1 MSSRDNFV
9 ICLLTCPRD
18 FVYSDINL
26 KKMRNRLALYLDYA
40 ITFLLFVVAGLTPLI
55 FFDGMTEFYEM
66 PKLVF
71 LVVTTVLLLGLWIFS
86 WIVKGKIVV
95 TRTPLDVPLI
105 ALLVV
110 VLISTFLSTSRYEA
124 IFGNF
129 PRVHGSAVSW
139 VVYILLYFV
148 TVSHL
153 RDLAKIKMF
162 LNVLYGSA
170 VIVAALTLLAFF
182 HAFLPFDFA
191 KAVNFTPTGS
201 TFSTIAFLL
210 LLLPLPIL
218 SVITPNKFMPL
229 PLAIVLTILFGITV
243 ALISSVPS
251 LVALLIAFALCFFLS
266 KPHQVRKTLPAFLF
280 TFVIIGLTL
289 ILAYVPFTGNALQQM
304 EANFPKEI
312 QLPFVISW
320 KVSITAFRDAP
331 FFGTGPSSYLFNFT
345 TYKPAEFNLLP
356 FWNFSF
362 DTAYNEFLQ
371 TLGTLGI
378 FGFLA
383 LIYFCI
389 IILLNSWRNL
399 AVDTE
404 DARQD
409 NTHVLLPAMAISG
422 LLAIVLLAIHVTTL
436 VSVVVML
443 FTLAVLMMA
452 QKSMRERVTE
462 LSLGIKAS
470 TAGNKQIDLFP
481 VLLFIVYLIVAVAVL
496 FNTVTMTAADWY
508 HRQALVTANTN
519 GALTY
524 QYLQKAESLNPQV
537 DLYRVDMAQTNFA
550 LANAIAA
557 RAKPGKNGALNLSAQ
572 DKQTIQTL
580 LAQSINE
587 ARVAVI
593 LSPHSARNWEVLA
606 SIYQNIDGVAQNSLA
621 FSLSAYGQAIQLDPL
636 NPTLR
641 LDVGGIYYLTKNYDN
656 AIRFFTDAA
665 NLKPDYANAYFNL
678 SIAYRDN
685 NDIPDALAVANQTVV
700 LLQSNPNSPDYKT
713 AVQLVN
719 QLKAANAKQQQ
730 TGSQAKSTA
739 AQSNSALQNS
749 NLPKVTNLNNPPS
762 VTPVPSVKPNPKAA
776 VPQVTKAPSKK

>member
-1 MSSRDNFV
+1 
-9 ICLLTCPRD
+9 
-18 FVYSDINL
+18 
-26 KKMRNRLALYLDYA
+26 MRNRLALYLDYA
-40 ITFLLFVVAGLTPLI
+40 ITFLLFIVAGLTPLI
-55 FFDGMTEFYEM
+55 FFDQMTEFYEM
-66 PKLVF
+66 PKMVF
-71 LVVTTVLLLGLWIFS
+71 LIVATVLLIGLWIFS
-86 WIVKGKIVV
+86 WIVKGKVV
-95 TRTPLDVPLI
+95 ITRTSLDWPLI
-105 ALLVV
+105 VLLIV
-110 VLISTFLSTSRYEA
+110 VLISTYLSPTRYEA

-170 VIVAALTLLAFF
+170 VVVAALTLLAFF
-182 HAFLPFDFA
+182 HAFLPWDFT

-218 SVITPNKFMPL
+218 SVITPNKFMPM
-229 PLAIVLTILFGITV
+229 PLAIVLTILFGVTV
-243 ALISSVPS
+243 ALTASIPS

-266 KPHQVRKTLPAFLF
+266 KPHQVKKTLPAFLF
-280 TFVIIGLTL
+280 TFVIVGLTL
-289 ILAYVPFTGNALQQM
+289 ILAYVPFAGNVLQQM
-304 EANFPKEI
+304 ESNFPKEI

-320 KVSITAFRDAP
+320 KISVSAFRDVP

-378 FGFLA
+378 FGFLGM
-383 LIYFCI
+383 IYFVI
-389 IILLNSWRNL
+389 VILVNSWRNL

-404 DARQD
+404 DARLD
-409 NTHVLLPAMAISG
+409 NTHVLLPAMAMSG
-422 LLAIVLLAIHVTTL
+422 LLSIVLLAIHASTL
-436 VSVVVML
+436 VSVVITFFM
-443 FTLAVLMMA
+443 LAVLMMA

-470 TAGNKQIDLFP
+470 TAGNRQLDLFP
-481 VLLFIVYLIVAVAVL
+481 VILFVVYVIAAIAVL
-496 FNTVTMTAADWY
+496 FNTVTMTAADYY
-508 HRQALVTANTN
+508 HRQALLTANTN

-524 QYLQKAESLNPQV
+524 QYLQKAETLNPQV

-557 RAKPGKNGALNLSAQ
+557 RAKPGKNGALNLSTQ

-580 LAQSINE
+580 LSQAINE
-587 ARVAVI
+587 GRVSVV
-593 LSPHSARNWEVLA
+593 LSPRSARNYEVLA
-606 SIYQNIDGVAQNSLA
+606 SIYRNIDGVAQNSLA

-641 LDVGGIYYLTKNYDN
+641 LDVGGIYYVTKNWDN

-665 NLKPDYANAYFNL
+665 NLKPDYANAYYNL
-678 SIAYRDN
+678 SIAYRDKG
-685 NDIPDALAVANQTVV
+685 DVSDALAVANQTVV
-700 LLQSNPNSPDYKT
+700 LLQSNQSSPDYKT
-713 AVQLVN
+713 AVQL
-719 QLKAANAKQQQ
+719 QGELKTANAKEQSAAKQQANA
-730 TGSQAKSTA
+730 G
-739 AQSNSALQNS
+739 QSNSALQNS
-749 NLPKVTNLNNPPS
+749 NLPKVANLNNPPS
-762 VTPVPSVKPNPKAA
+762 VTPAPSVKPNPKAA
-776 VPQVTKAPSKK
+776 VPQVTQASKK

>member
-1 MSSRDNFV
+1 
-9 ICLLTCPRD
+9 
-18 FVYSDINL
+18 
-26 KKMRNRLALYLDYA
+26 MRHRLALYLDYA

-55 FFDGMTEFYEM
+55 FINQMTEFYEM

-71 LVVTTVLLLGLWIFS
+71 LVVTTTLLIGLWIFS
-86 WIVKGKIVV
+86 WIVKGRIVL
-95 TRTPLDVPLI
+95 TRTPLDIPLLI
-105 ALLVV
+105 LLVV
-110 VLISTFLSTSRYEA
+110 ILISTYFSNSRFEA
-124 IFGNF
+124 IYGNF

-139 VVYILLYFV
+139 VIYILLYFV

-182 HAFLPFDFA
+182 HAFLPFDFT

-210 LLLPLPIL
+210 MLLPLPIL

-229 PLAIVLTILFGITV
+229 PLAMVLTILFGATV
-243 ALISSVPS
+243 ALTASVPS
-251 LVALLIAFALCFFLS
+251 LVALLVAFALCFFLS
-266 KPHQVRKTLPAFLF
+266 KPHQVKKTLPLFLT
-280 TFVIIGLTL
+280 TFIIVGLVL
-289 ILAYVPFTGNALQQM
+289 VLAYVPFSGNSLQQL

-312 QLPFVISW
+312 QLPFIVSW
-320 KVSITAFRDAP
+320 KISISAFRDQP
-331 FFGTGPSSYLFNFT
+331 FFGSGPSTYLFNFT

-362 DTAYNEFLQ
+362 DTSYNEFLQ
-371 TLGTLGI
+371 VLGTLGI

-389 IILLNSWRNL
+389 VILVNSWRNL
-399 AVDTE
+399 AVDTP
-404 DARQD
+404 DAQQD
-409 NTHVLLPAMAISG
+409 NTHVLLPAMAMSG
-422 LLAIVLLAIHVTTL
+422 LLAIVLLAIHATTL
-436 VSVVVML
+436 VSVVVM
-443 FTLAVLMMA
+443 FFVLAVLMMA
-452 QKSMRERVTE
+452 QKSIRERVTE

-470 TAGNKQIDLFP
+470 TVNNKQFDLFP
-481 VLLFIVYLIVAVAVL
+481 VILFVIYVIAAIAVL
-496 FNTVTMTAADWY
+496 YNTVTMTTADYY
-508 HRQALVTANTN
+508 HRQALLTANTN

-524 QYLQKAESLNPQV
+524 QYLQKAETLNPYI

-557 RAKPGKNGALNLSAQ
+557 RAKPGKNGGLNLSTQ

-580 LAQSINE
+580 LSQAINE
-587 ARVAVI
+587 ARVSVA
-593 LSPHSARNWEVLA
+593 LSPSSARNWEVLA
-606 SIYQNIDGVAQNSLA
+606 SIYRNIDGVAQNSLA

-641 LDVGGIYYLTKNYDN
+641 LDVGGIYYITKNYN
-656 AIRFFTDAA
+656 EAIRFFTDAA
-665 NLKPDYANAYFNL
+665 NLKPDYANAYYNL

-685 NDIPDALAVANQTVV
+685 NDLPDALAVANQTVV

-713 AVQLVN
+713 AAKLQSE
-719 QLKAANAKQQQ
+719 LKAANASAQKQAA
-730 TGSQAKSTA
+730 SQEKATA
-739 AQSNSALQNS
+739 GQSNSALQNS

-762 VTPVPSVKPNPKAA
+762 VTPAPTVQPNPKAG
-776 VPQVTKAPSKK
+776 VPQTSTSPKKK